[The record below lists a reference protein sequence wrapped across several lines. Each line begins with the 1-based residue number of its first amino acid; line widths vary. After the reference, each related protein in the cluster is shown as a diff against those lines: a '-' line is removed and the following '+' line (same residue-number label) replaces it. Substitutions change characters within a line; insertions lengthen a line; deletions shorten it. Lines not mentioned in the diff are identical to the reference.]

1 MVIYGRRYARSKP
14 AAPER
19 ESELPASA
27 KPLHCT
33 PKSARGPYC
42 DRLVRQQIGRDNR
55 DRSQRDLVCRS
66 KRSTILRST
75 SLLCSIHPTSSQIYT
90 THTATRFKTAR
101 YAVLVTGPF
110 ATADIEGVL
119 IQGARDVRSLT
130 VLPISRPE
138 RARAAP

>member
-1 MVIYGRRYARSKP
+1 M
-14 AAPER
+14 
-19 ESELPASA
+19 
-27 KPLHCT
+27 
-33 PKSARGPYC
+33 
-42 DRLVRQQIGRDNR
+42 
-55 DRSQRDLVCRS
+55 
-66 KRSTILRST
+66 RSTILRST
-75 SLLCSIHPTSSQIYT
+75 SLLCSIHPTSSQICT

-101 YAVLVTGPF
+101 VLVTGPS